1 MVLEFLS
8 LSTTPFS
15 GMMKRQDLLGRQNAC
30 HMYNPVKICCPP
42 LGMHTRKINL
52 EIKKC
57 IFKGETSFSYLLNP
71 TVLIFGTL
79 ESRTLKQLQLDCPLR
94 QADTYIELI
103 LQDTVTLSTVYITQ
117 TDSFDNQIASTS
129 HFQKK
134 EQPVFYG
141 SQLGNQLQLYVI
153 ADIK

>member
-8 LSTTPFS
+8 LSTTLFS
-15 GMMKRQDLLGRQNAC
+15 GMIKRQDLLGRQNAC

-71 TVLIFGTL
+71 TVLIFWTL

-94 QADTYIELI
+94 QADTYIESWSFR
-103 LQDTVTLSTVYITQ
+103 TLSLWTLSI
-117 TDSFDNQIASTS
+117 SHRQILLTIRLPVLHTS
-129 HFQKK
+129 RKRN
-134 EQPVFYG
+134 
-141 SQLGNQLQLYVI
+141 SQFSMVHNWETSYSYML
-153 ADIK
+153 